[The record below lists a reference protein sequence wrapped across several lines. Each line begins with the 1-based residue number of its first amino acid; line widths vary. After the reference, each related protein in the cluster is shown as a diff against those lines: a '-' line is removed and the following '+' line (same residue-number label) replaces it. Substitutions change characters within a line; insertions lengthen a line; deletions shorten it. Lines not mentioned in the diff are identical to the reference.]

1 MSHMDTNQLLELAA
15 LDVLGVLDPEE
26 RDAFEAAFSAAPP
39 ELQAQIR
46 REQLRVARNERLLPK
61 VETPLGLRARV
72 LAALREAMQTVG
84 ARKEVAGRISPAA
97 LELAPVQG
105 VNRWWRAAS
114 IGAVAAAIA
123 MTTIALQFRSD
134 YSNVQTVMKSDDISQ
149 AMQKHFG
156 TWLERDLL
164 SPTTRHIAFS
174 PVGAWSGNPEGVA
187 KCVVLLDTAGS
198 RGQMFVKN
206 LPINVGYTLVGL
218 DKDGKVVKRFVNVT
232 ATALVIDQV
241 GLADFSLEGVVS
253 LAIAESGSL
262 DSRDGPKL
270 LLKSA
275 VL

>member
-26 RDAFEAAFSAAPP
+26 RESFEAAFAAAPP
-39 ELQAQIR
+39 ELQSQIR
-46 REQLRVARNERLLPK
+46 REQLRVARSERLLPK

-72 LAALREAMQTVG
+72 MAALREAMQTVG
-84 ARKEVAGRISPAA
+84 GRKEVAGRITPGT

-123 MTTIALQFRSD
+123 MTAIALQFRSD
-134 YSNVQTVMKSDDISQ
+134 YSNVQAVMKSTGISD

-174 PVGAWSGNPEGVA
+174 PVDEWSGNPEGRA
-187 KCVVLLDTAGS
+187 KCVVLLDTAGG

-206 LPINVGYTLVGL
+206 LPINVNYTLVGL
-218 DKDGKVVKRFVNVT
+218 DKDGKVVRRFASVS

-241 GLADFSLEGVVS
+241 GLTGFNVEGITS
-253 LAIAESGSL
+253 LAIAESSSL
-262 DSRDGPKL
+262 DSPDGPRL
-270 LLKSA
+270 LLRSA